1 MRGTGWRRVAAALA
15 LAYLAG
21 PGLAQSRAGEA
32 APEPE
37 GYKLDGFRSPVPA
50 TLRGVRVVTPGE
62 ALALWRDR
70 AAVFIDVMPRAPK
83 PVNLP
88 PDTVWRDIPRSSIPG
103 AAWLPNVGYGR
114 LNPKMD
120 AYFRRN
126 LEALTGGDKARP
138 ILFFCLSNCWMS
150 WNAAKR
156 VREEYGYTS
165 VIWFPGGTDEW
176 PDFDVPLVDAQPRP

>member
-1 MRGTGWRRVAAALA
+1 MRKSRWRHIAAALVA
-15 LAYLAG
+15 ILLAG
-21 PGLAQSRAGEA
+21 TGPSPSRATDA
-32 APEPE
+32 VPEPE

-50 TLRGVRVVTPGE
+50 TLRGVRVVTPAE
-62 ALALWRDR
+62 ALALWKDR

-83 PVNLP
+83 PANLP
-88 PDTVWRDIPRSSIPG
+88 ANTVWRDIPRLSIPG

-156 VREEYGYTS
+156 AHEEYGYRS
-165 VIWFPGGTDEW
+165 VIWFPGGTDGW
-176 PDFDVPLVDAQPRP
+176 PYFDAPLVNAKPRP